1 MFSDWYGMRELIL
14 VAPERLDVNC
24 RAAFVEEGER
34 LLGELGDSPGG
45 RLVVDLSHTREIDTT
60 GLSLLVMLQARASE
74 RRHSVGLCNVP
85 DHVRLLLLMTQLE
98 NRFEIDP
105 LPPG

>member
-1 MFSDWYGMRELIL
+1 MPELVL
-14 VAPERLDVNC
+14 NAPERLDANC
-24 RAAFVEEGER
+24 RTAFIEEGER
-34 LLGELGDSPGG
+34 LLTELGDSPGG
-45 RLVVDLSHTREIDTT
+45 RLVVDLSRTREIDTT

-74 RRHSVGLCNVP
+74 RRHSVSLRSVP

-105 LPPG
+105 MPPG